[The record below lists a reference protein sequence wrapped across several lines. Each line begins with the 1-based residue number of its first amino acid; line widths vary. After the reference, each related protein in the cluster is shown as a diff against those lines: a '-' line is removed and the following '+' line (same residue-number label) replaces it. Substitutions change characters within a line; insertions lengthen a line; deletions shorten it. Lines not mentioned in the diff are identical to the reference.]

1 MKKTLTILVFLIIAT
16 GALQAGTLTYTNS
29 AIMRTLQD
37 ATVTLTKFDTQGG
50 IRTLTR
56 IYIEFTTALY
66 GTDYA
71 FDNDLTVA
79 KKPSVT
85 LSADILSFAS
95 AAGLTGTGINPDG
108 SDLAVYELHSFSLA
122 KDNGDPAGQFDE
134 GGTDYARWIPGD
146 LISTIGGYVDSSV
159 FADYIGSGTFNT
171 TINADISAAI
181 STWSGVE
188 ADPNNT
194 FPSGEFSAR
203 VTYEFI
209 PEPTAVGL
217 IGLGG
222 LVTLTASRIR
232 RRNA

>member
-1 MKKTLTILVFLIIAT
+1 MKTILYALTLLLVAT
-16 GALQAGTLTYTNS
+16 GSLQATTVTYTNTVS
-29 AIMRTLQD
+29 MKPRED
-37 ATVTLTKFDTQGG
+37 ATVALTKFNTYGG
-50 IRTLTR
+50 AFTLTG

-95 AAGLTGTGINPDG
+95 AVGLTGTRINPDG
-108 SDLAVYELHSFSLA
+108 SDLAVFSYHLFSLA
-122 KDNGDPAGQFDE
+122 KDNGDPTAQFDE

-181 STWSGVE
+181 STWTGVE

-194 FPSGEFSAR
+194 LPSGEFSAR

-222 LVTLTASRIR
+222 IITLTASRIR
-232 RRNA
+232 RRK